1 MEPMD
6 MKITGSWPASSQ
18 LASEG
23 ARGEPG
29 LCDGKCTVILREG
42 PVTALLFAHLQCMKP
57 RLTVLG
63 SRGMSWPSTGEVK

>member
-6 MKITGSWPASSQ
+6 MKMTGSWPSCSQ
-18 LASEG
+18 RASEG

-29 LCDGKCTVILREG
+29 LCDGKGTVKLREC

-63 SRGMSWPSTGEVK
+63 SRGISWPNTGEVK